1 MVMIGWEWTVN
12 NNKVTDNFYITAL
25 VLQGSKGKGRSKKMK
40 LQRPDLMVII
50 SFVFVIGTVATSL
63 TANSEDKNIHP
74 QISQNIIR

>member
-1 MVMIGWEWTVN
+1 
-12 NNKVTDNFYITAL
+12 
-25 VLQGSKGKGRSKKMK
+25 MK